1 MKSKF
6 TLKTYLA
13 AALAEGI
20 ISLLLLALI
29 PGDPKNVWLIG
40 LSKSRVA
47 MLAAGALTVAAFA
60 LLVIRATKDE
70 TRRARLDL
78 GVGKILQSAGHLT
91 TGLVFSLAGFVGGVY
106 FLFIALT
113 TTDIFIR
120 GYFVRL
126 APWVF
131 WLTAICGQ
139 TLLFLYYSNVDRA
152 KKYFLEHGW
161 AMLALLVIL
170 SVGLATHLYLGNMD
184 TDQPAAYSPSDQ
196 VDLSIKEQDIYLV
209 YREGQNLLNGEN
221 PYARAAN
228 SAEIRW
234 NQSLPTY
241 LPIIYYAS
249 WLTQRAGI
257 QDLEQWLNVWRGI
270 FLFFNLS
277 NAYLLFY
284 IPTHRYNAPVLGIFA
299 ALFWLFNR
307 WTLHVTSIYH
317 FNFIPIF
324 FFLLSL
330 SLLPK
335 HKILS
340 FVLFGLSLGIKHNA
354 IFMLPIYLIWAWQ
367 LEEQTASSRQTR
379 EGGGVKRVIAA
390 TLAIASIPFLA
401 SLPFLILNLGG
412 FIKSLSISLTRFPET
427 HLGVLS
433 LDALFGWIGIPA
445 KIPMLV
451 MILLVY
457 LLVWRRKLGY
467 FAAGLLVMTVFVDFH
482 SVLFRHYMAWVVPL
496 IPLTICEV
504 ARSRGQEA
512 GDKKRDSGF

>member
-6 TLKTYLA
+6 TLKTYLI
-13 AALAEGI
+13 AALVEGI
-20 ISLLLLALI
+20 ISLLLLVLI
-29 PGDPKNVWLIG
+29 PGDPKNVWLLG
-40 LSKSRVA
+40 MSKSRIV
-47 MLAAGALTVAAFA
+47 MLAAGTLTVAAFA
-60 LLVIRATKDE
+60 LLAVRAIKDE
-70 TRRARLDL
+70 PRYARLDL
-78 GVGKILQSAGHLT
+78 RVEKIFQYAGHLT
-91 TGLVFSLAGFVGGVY
+91 TGLVFSLAGFAGGVY

-113 TTDIFIR
+113 TTDVFIR
-120 GYFVRL
+120 GYFIRL

-152 KKYFLEHGW
+152 KKYFRDHGW
-161 AMLALLVIL
+161 AVLALLVVL
-170 SVGLATHLYLGNMD
+170 SIGLATHLYLGNID
-184 TDQPAAYSPSDQ
+184 TDKPAVYAPSDQ
-196 VDLSIKEQDIYLV
+196 VDFSIKEQDIYLV
-209 YREGQNLLNGEN
+209 YKEGQNLLNGEN

-228 SAEIRW
+228 SAEVRW
-234 NQSLPTY
+234 NQSFPTY

-257 QDLEQWLNVWRGI
+257 QDLEHWLNVWRGI

-277 NAYLLFY
+277 IAYLLFY
-284 IPTHRYNAPVLGIFA
+284 IPNHRYSTPVLGIFA

-335 HKILS
+335 HKTLS

-367 LEEQTASSRQTR
+367 LEKKKNIKS
-379 EGGGVKRVIAA
+379 VIAA
-390 TLAIASIPFLA
+390 IIAIASIPFLA

-433 LDALFGWIGIPA
+433 LDALFGWVGIPA

-451 MILLVY
+451 MILLVC
-457 LLVWRRKLGY
+457 LLVWQRKLSY
-467 FAAGLLVMTVFVDFH
+467 FAAGLLMMSVFVDFN
-482 SVLFRHYMAWVVPL
+482 SVLFRQYMAWVVPL
-496 IPLTICEV
+496 IPLTICETFV
-504 ARSRGQEA
+504 SPKAA
-512 GDKKRDSGF
+512 